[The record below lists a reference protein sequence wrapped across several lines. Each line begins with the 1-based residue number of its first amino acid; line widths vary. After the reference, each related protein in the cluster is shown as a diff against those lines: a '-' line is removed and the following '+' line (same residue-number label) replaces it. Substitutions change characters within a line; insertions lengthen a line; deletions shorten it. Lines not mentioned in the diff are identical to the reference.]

1 MLTTLD
7 LPTDEALHSMNEKDI
22 VRALAALAQ
31 QSRLQIFRQLVV
43 AGPEGMTPTRLS
55 EALGLP
61 ATALSFHLKELTNA
75 SLITQERDGRN
86 LIYRAEFA
94 TMNGL
99 LTYLTANCC
108 EGASCEIV
116 SPANCASC

>member
-1 MLTTLD
+1 
-7 LPTDEALHSMNEKDI
+7 MNEKDI

-43 AGPEGMTPTRLS
+43 AGQAGMTPTRLF
-55 EALGLP
+55 ENLGVTP
-61 ATALSFHLKELTNA
+61 TALSFHLKELTNA
-75 SLITQERDGRN
+75 NLITQERDGRN
-86 LIYRAEFA
+86 LIYRAEFS

-108 EGASCEIV
+108 EGATASGGEACEVTPV
-116 SPANCASC
+116 SVCLNC